1 MNTLS
6 LMFLVTVIIAQKL
19 RKRNGPQRNLPQTV
33 LSSKQ
38 IEHVV

>member
-6 LMFLVTVIIAQKL
+6 LMFLVSVIIAQKL
-19 RKRNGPQRNLPQTV
+19 RKRNSPQRNLPQTV